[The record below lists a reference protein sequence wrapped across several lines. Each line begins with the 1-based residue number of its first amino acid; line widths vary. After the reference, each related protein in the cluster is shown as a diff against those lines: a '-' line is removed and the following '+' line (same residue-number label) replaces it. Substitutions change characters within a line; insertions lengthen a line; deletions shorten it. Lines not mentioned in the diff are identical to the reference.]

1 MLKKL
6 LIAVVAMVLFSQ
18 VILAENLPTSN
29 ILSFTQLLKITSQ
42 NNLSIQMAQ
51 QKVKVAEAQLAQAWS
66 AVFPKIT
73 LEAGANRLDGP
84 QTRLAGIGMAD
95 YYSAKAGV
103 NQLVFNGSVG
113 PAIVASDYLLKGA
126 NAELQTS
133 KEEVFFNV
141 IKIYLTL
148 IQLKEQ
154 KQVLQ
159 DSLDSLNKLLNK
171 VQQMQISGL
180 VTKTDVLRTKSGIS
194 AMKVGMINLQNTIDI
209 LRSNLNMLVNS
220 DVGSLVIDEADID
233 KLYNTV
239 TYNPVLK
246 CSDILENRG
255 DYRQLDNTASLLKT
269 AVDINSGAWF
279 PTIVIVA
286 NSGYSG
292 MNNGF
297 NFSDNDREWMYGIN
311 GSWSFFDFGQTGAKI
326 DEAKANYKRMEQQL
340 EQFKLAID
348 TELYNISLNISA
360 NKEKVKSLQEE
371 EQVDI
376 ETYNLVNARY
386 TVGEVTHLELIDAQN
401 TLADVRSRL
410 VSARIDV
417 VLELLKWLKA
427 TGKLNEF
434 INKGV

>member
-1 MLKKL
+1 MLKKVF
-6 LIAVVAMVLFSQ
+6 AVVITMVLFSQ
-18 VILAENLPTSN
+18 IIFAESQTST
-29 ILSFTQLLKITSQ
+29 LSFTQLLKIASQ

-51 QKVKVAEAQLAQAWS
+51 QKVKVAEAQLSQAWS
-66 AVFPKIT
+66 AVFPKFTID
-73 LEAGANRLDGP
+73 AGANRIDSA
-84 QTRLAGIGMAD
+84 QTRVLFGSSAD
-95 YYSAKAGV
+95 YYSAKAGLS
-103 NQLVFNGSVG
+103 QLLFNGSVG

-126 NAELQTS
+126 YAEMQTS
-133 KEEVFFNV
+133 KEDVFFNV

-148 IQLKEQ
+148 IQLQEQ
-154 KQVLQ
+154 KQVLS

-220 DVGSLVIDEADID
+220 DVSGLVIDEGDIA

-239 TYNPVLK
+239 TYDPALK
-246 CSDILENRG
+246 CSNVLENRG

-279 PTIVIVA
+279 PTFVFVA
-286 NSGYSG
+286 NSGYSRA
-292 MNNGF
+292 NNGF
-297 NFSDNDREWMYGIN
+297 NFTGADRDWMYGLN
-311 GSWSFFDFGQTGAKI
+311 GSWSIFDFGQTGAKI
-326 DEAKANYKRMEQQL
+326 DEAKANYKRIQQQL
-340 EQFKLAID
+340 EQVKLAID

-371 EQVDI
+371 ELVDI